1 MPCSPSGNPT
11 FVISQ
16 KRLSIFVQAVFSA
29 TDQTQSCVPLWTYN
43 QTSFVSHYIS
53 RPSAIHLATDRSIHP
68 FIRLFI
74 LETTSSYLLATSV
87 YMPDAH
93 IQISTDRQ
101 TDIRTCKRVKGHNEG
116 LTNETTDRWT
126 DDG

>member
-16 KRLSIFVQAVFSA
+16 KRLSIRVQAIFSA

-43 QTSFVSHYIS
+43 QTSFVSHFIS
-53 RPSAIHLATDRSIHP
+53 RPSAIHLATDRSMHP
-68 FIRLFI
+68 
-74 LETTSSYLLATSV
+74 SV
-87 YMPDAH
+87 YPFVHTRNDLVLSLSYVSIYARRTH
-93 IQISTDRQ
+93 TNINRQ

-116 LTNETTDRWT
+116 LTNETTD
-126 DDG
+126 